1 MSAEAKPVEVV
12 PQTEAPVEA
21 PKPVETAPI
30 VEPTTAEP
38 TTATEAP
45 VVAEAPKEEATEA
58 APVKEEVKP
67 VEEGVL
73 GYKGPGLLKSFIFQK
88 KFFYFGSEPVES
100 KALSSYLRGEK
111 AQDTANKNVAWAA
124 HTGKGLL
131 FFTKKASE
139 KATPAGIINLS
150 DVSDITEEG
159 TVDFHFTHGGHKH
172 TFQANTLGDRDN
184 WVAVLKAKVAEA
196 KELAP
201 TVVETEEYKKA
212 HTELTKPAVVAAA
225 SAPKKSVEKPE
236 ALKEEKKEEKAE
248 EKAEEKKEIKEE
260 KKEEKKDRKSRS
272 ASRKRNSI
280 FGGFGIGKK
289 EEKTEEK
296 KETPATEETAAPAPA
311 VEEPVVA
318 ATEPAVAPETAPAT
332 TEATPATAE
341 ATPAVAPV
349 EARPAASKRNSIFG
363 TLKSQFSQHK
373 EKKPEA
379 EAAPAVPA
387 KETEPV
393 SETAPVIPAV
403 EESEPLATSVASP
416 ATVPTETSDAPVTN
430 GETKAA
436 ETPTVKTDK
445 RKSSLP
451 WLSKK
456 EKATTS
462 DEETEKPKSPFAKL
476 RATVKGKT
484 SPKAEKVSEKPAAT
498 EEAEPTTATETAKP
512 EAPVVSEPTPV
523 VPQSTPQVSA
533 SA

>member
-1 MSAEAKPVEVV
+1 MSAEAKPVEVA
-12 PQTEAPVEA
+12 PQPEAPVET

-30 VEPTTAEP
+30 VEPSAEPATTTAP
-38 TTATEAP
+38 EAP
-45 VVAEAPKEEATEA
+45 VVAEAPKEDVTEA

-88 KFFYFGSEPVES
+88 KFFYFGTEPVES
-100 KALSSYLRGEK
+100 KTLSSYLRGEK
-111 AQDTANKNVAWAA
+111 AQDTASKNVAWAA

-159 TVDFHFTHGGHKH
+159 TVDFHFTLGGQKH

-184 WVAVLKAKVAEA
+184 WVAVLKGKVAEA

-212 HTELTKPAVVAAA
+212 HTDLTKPAVVAAA
-225 SAPKKSVEKPE
+225 SAPKKSVEKRR
-236 ALKEEKKEEKAE
+236 KEEKKA
-248 EKAEEKKEIKEE
+248 
-260 KKEEKKDRKSRS
+260 RKSRS
-272 ASRKRNSI
+272 ESRKRNSI
-280 FGGFGIGKK
+280 FGSFGIGKK

-296 KETPATEETAAPAPA
+296 KDATPATTEEAAAPAPA
-311 VEEPVVA
+311 AEEPVVA
-318 ATEPAVAPETAPAT
+318 APEPAVAPEVTEPAPAT
-332 TEATPATAE
+332 EA
-341 ATPAVAPV
+341 APV
-349 EARPAASKRNSIFG
+349 EAKPVAPKRNSIFG

-379 EAAPAVPA
+379 DASPAVPA

-393 SETAPVIPAV
+393 SENAPVIPAV

-416 ATVPTETSDAPVTN
+416 ATVPAETTEVPATN

-436 ETPTVKTDK
+436 ETPVVKSDK

-476 RATVKGKT
+476 RATVKGKA
-484 SPKAEKVSEKPAAT
+484 SPKAEKPAAS
-498 EEAEPTTATETAKP
+498 EEAEPATS
-512 EAPVVSEPTPV
+512 EAPVVSEPAPV